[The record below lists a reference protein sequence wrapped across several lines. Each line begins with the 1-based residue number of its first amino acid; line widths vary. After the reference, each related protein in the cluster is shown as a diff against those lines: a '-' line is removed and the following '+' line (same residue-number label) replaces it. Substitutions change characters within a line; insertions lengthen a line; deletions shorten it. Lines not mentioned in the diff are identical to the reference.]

1 MTTTV
6 VVIIGFL
13 IYMTLYFT
21 YGKKIERDVV
31 KADDSI
37 ETPSKRLYDGVD
49 FVPAHKAV
57 LFGHHFS
64 SIAGAG
70 PLVGPA
76 MAICWGWLPGL
87 LWVWFGNVL
96 IGSVHDYL
104 ALMASVRYDG
114 KSVQFVAS
122 DLISKRTGT
131 AFYWIV
137 FFLLIL
143 VVAAFA
149 NVIGTMFAKTPEIS
163 GASIYMTIA
172 AIILGILIYQVKM
185 NLPAATVIGIILM
198 IIAIWGSTYFPVPAS
213 YEVWMVVLFL
223 YIIIAA
229 AIPVNILLQPRD
241 YLNSFLLYFGIAIGF
256 IAAIVTFRGFEIP
269 MASSFSPILLGG
281 KPTPFWPAIPLVIAC
296 GSLSG
301 FHSLVGSGTSS
312 KQLAKESDG
321 LFVGYGAM
329 FTEGFLSTVIICA
342 IGGFGYTAIQNAH
355 VAAAAA
361 AAAKAAA
368 AGAAAAA
375 GVAGAAAAGAAA
387 GAAGAAPAAP
397 AVPPLA
403 LTLENWGELYTKTTT
418 TLKLAPPNMIVQ
430 CFADMVAA
438 SFLSF
443 IPTKIVKVIAGLWI
457 SAFALT
463 TLDTTNRLAR
473 YCLVEMLAPLKNTAA
488 GLYGTLTNR
497 WTASLIPAAIGIYL
511 AWSGQFNIL
520 WPSFSAAN
528 QLIAS
533 IALMT
538 GAAYVAKR
546 MKSQFAVMAV
556 VPAWFLWFTVTC
568 AILWFMAVVM
578 PASIAKAAG
587 PGWTI
592 QIIMGIMVLLN
603 FLFIYDFTK
612 SRKKE

>member
-6 VVIIGFL
+6 IIIIGFL
-13 IYMTLYFT
+13 IYVGLYFT
-21 YGKKIERDVV
+21 YGKKIERDVI
-31 KADDSI
+31 KASDEI
-37 ETPSKRLYDGVD
+37 QTPSHRLYDGID
-49 FVPAHKAV
+49 YVPAHKAV

-76 MAICWGWLPGL
+76 LAMCWGWLPGL

-114 KSVQFVAS
+114 KSVQFVAT

-149 NVIGTMFAKTPEIS
+149 NIIATIFVKTPEIS

-172 AIILGILIYQVKM
+172 AIILGLLIYRAKM
-185 NLPAATVIGIILM
+185 NLPIATVIGIVLM
-198 IIAIWGSTYFPVPAS
+198 IIAIWMSTFLPVPAS
-213 YEVWMVVLFL
+213 YEVWMVVLFV

-229 AIPVNILLQPRD
+229 AIPVNVLLQPRD

-256 IAAIVTFRGFEIP
+256 LAAIVTFRGFEAP
-269 MASSFSPILLGG
+269 AVTVFSPILLGG

-301 FHSLVGSGTSS
+301 FHSLVASGTSS
-312 KQLAKESDG
+312 KQLTKETDG

-329 FTEGFLSTVIICA
+329 FTEGFLSTLIICA
-342 IGGFGYTAIQNAH
+342 IGGFGYTVIKDAH
-355 VAAAAA
+355 AAQAAAAA
-361 AAAKAAA
+361 AA
-368 AGAAAAA
+368 
-375 GVAGAAAAGAAA
+375 
-387 GAAGAAPAAP
+387 

-403 LTLENWGELYTKTTT
+403 LTLDNWGDLYTKTTT
-418 TLKLAPPNMIVQ
+418 ALNLSAPNMIIE
-430 CFADMVAA
+430 CFAKMVAA
-438 SFLSF
+438 SFLAF
-443 IPTKIVKVIAGLWI
+443 IPTKLVKIIAGLWI

-463 TLDTTNRLAR
+463 TLDTTNRIAR
-473 YCLVEMLAPLKNTAA
+473 YCLVEMLAPLKNTAEA
-488 GLYGTLTNR
+488 AYGILTNR

-511 AWSGQFNIL
+511 AWSKQFTIL

-528 QLIAS
+528 QLIAA

-538 GAAYVAKR
+538 GAAFVAKK
-546 MKSQFAVMAV
+546 MKSKFTVMAV
-556 VPAWFLWFTVTC
+556 APAWVLWVTVTF
-568 AILWFMAVVM
+568 AIIWFMSVVM
-578 PASIAKAAG
+578 PGAIAKAPG
-587 PGWTI
+587 QGWTV
-592 QIIMGIMVLLN
+592 QIIMGIMLLLN
-603 FLFIYDFTK
+603 VLFIVDFVK
-612 SRKKE
+612 MRKKGDEA